1 MVIYT
6 ACGAWAACPHVELND
21 QPGNWLEVVK
31 IDENS
36 PEKVFILIWLWR
48 WSGFLSRVDPL
59 QLKSLKMFVFVGKIS
74 HLSFILGLVRQR
86 RFHIWHST
94 QWSGFMLPI
103 HLTESSPLDWFYLP
117 QIYHQIDIKN
127 QFRKMHLSLFIW
139 RRFTH
144 ELSDMWIHL
153 YLTKCR
159 KVPAFIFL
167 GLTLCL
173 NNLML

>member
-31 IDENS
+31 IDEKS

-103 HLTESSPLDWFYLP
+103 YLTESSPLVWFYLP
-117 QIYHQIDIKN
+117 LIYHQIDIKN
-127 QFRKMHLSLFIW
+127 QFRKMHLKFIHMKKIYTWAQWYVDTLILNQMQKSPSIYFSWSLFV
-139 RRFTH
+139 
-144 ELSDMWIHL
+144 S
-153 YLTKCR
+153 
-159 KVPAFIFL
+159 
-167 GLTLCL
+167 
-173 NNLML
+173 